1 MPPVPRNLMSNM
13 TVSVLATQWSRA
25 IVATRARPL
34 VLLGGSLPE
43 AHIRYAQW
51 GEPNADRSNAVLVCH
66 SFSADSFAAGI
77 DPEASEQRAP
87 WRIGK
92 HGWWG
97 GLIGPGKAIDTDK
110 FWVICSNVV
119 GGSDGSTG
127 PFSVN
132 SVSGKPWETEFPYL
146 SIGDI
151 VQGQD
156 RLREILG
163 IEKWKLVVGG
173 SLGGL
178 QALTWAV
185 AHPNR
190 MERTMVVA
198 AASRPTLSGIGHF
211 AAGCAYIRREIESGG
226 DGYLGL
232 LSSFGTGKRYSGPAE
247 MAAADPQW
255 MKEWPL
261 ARYHPWTYV
270 RLAEALMTFDLAYDW
285 GGGDLLR
292 ACESARAPI
301 DLISFRDDQIFTPE
315 DIDRL
320 GDGFRRSG
328 ISATCHH
335 LVGSAGHDSFL
346 TEPAIL
352 EPILANR
359 LQNGV

>member
-1 MPPVPRNLMSNM
+1 M
-13 TVSVLATQWSRA
+13 TDSVLTTQWNRS
-25 IVATRARPL
+25 IVATPDRPL
-34 VLLGGSLPE
+34 ALLGGRLSD
-43 AHIRYAQW
+43 ACVQFASW
-51 GEPNADRSNAVLVCH
+51 GTPNADRSNAILLCH
-66 SFSADSFAAGI
+66 SFSADCFAAGI
-77 DPEASEQRAP
+77 DAEASATRAP

-92 HGWWG
+92 RGWWDR
-97 GLIGPGKAIDTDK
+97 LIGPGKAIDTDK

-119 GGSDGSTG
+119 GGSDGSAG

-132 SVSGKPWETEFPYL
+132 TASGRLWGTDFPYL

-151 VQGQD
+151 VQAQD
-156 RLREILG
+156 RLRESLG
-163 IEKWKLVVGG
+163 IEKWALVVGG

-185 AHPNR
+185 AHPTR
-190 MERTMVVA
+190 MVRTMVVA
-198 AASRPTLSGIGHF
+198 AASRPSLSGIGHF

-255 MKEWPL
+255 VKEWPIG
-261 ARYHPWTYV
+261 RYHPWTYV

-285 GGGDLLR
+285 GGGDLWK
-292 ACESARAPI
+292 ACRSARAPI
-301 DLISFRDDQIFTPE
+301 DLVSFRDDLIFTPE

-320 GDGFRRSG
+320 GDGFRRAG
-328 ISATCHH
+328 VDAACHH
-335 LVGSAGHDSFL
+335 LVGEAGHDSFL

-359 LQNGV
+359 LQNGVL